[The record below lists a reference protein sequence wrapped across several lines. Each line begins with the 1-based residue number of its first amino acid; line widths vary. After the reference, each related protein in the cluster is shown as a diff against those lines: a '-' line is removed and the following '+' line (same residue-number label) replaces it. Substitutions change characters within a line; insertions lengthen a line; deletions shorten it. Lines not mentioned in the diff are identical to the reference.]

1 MSPPQK
7 KIQEMLKLLT
17 YETRPEHPF
26 TLSTSKE
33 VAVSGQCNIL
43 LENFNF
49 FFFYLFFFQLRN
61 RRSFGT
67 YEYQG

>member
-1 MSPPQK
+1 MSK
-7 KIQEMLKLLT
+7 EILNSLT
-17 YETRPEHPF
+17 YETEPESPF

-43 LENFNF
+43 LENFSF
-49 FFFYLFFFQLRN
+49 FFFSLFFFQLRN

-67 YEYQG
+67 YEG